1 MPPVDTSML
10 VPCMVGTSLQA
21 TRPRYHLPPYRHWI
35 RVGGMQITE
44 VAIPDTPR
52 FRMYRFFGVR

>member
-1 MPPVDTSML
+1 MPPVDTRML

-52 FRMYRFFGVR
+52 FRM